1 MKLRDRDTWGSHWHR
16 LIQDP
21 DIEDAPKS
29 LSAPDTS
36 GWPEQIPQPP
46 KLNPDACP
54 NRQAGGSDRADALL
68 NSFLE
73 RRCVGYQ
80 YNMSSP
86 LTAHRAYSRLS
97 PTWPGVP
104 SA

>member
-1 MKLRDRDTWGSHWHR
+1 M
-16 LIQDP
+16 
-21 DIEDAPKS
+21 
-29 LSAPDTS
+29 
-36 GWPEQIPQPP
+36 
-46 KLNPDACP
+46 NPDACP